1 MESSDDENVKY
12 MMKLIIDSYLYD
24 DLKGLS
30 SMEQQNMED
39 LLYDLIRDAVD
50 ARYRD
55 LLADIAMQ
63 KVREK
68 KENEVRERR
77 RSFKVLIN
85 KEKE

>member
-55 LLADIAMQ
+55 KLADIAMQ

>member
-55 LLADIAMQ
+55 KLADIAMQ

-68 KENEVRERR
+68 KENKVRERR
-77 RSFKVLIN
+77 RAFKVLIN

>member
-1 MESSDDENVKY
+1 MESSDDENVNY

-55 LLADIAMQ
+55 KLADIAMQ

-68 KENEVRERR
+68 KENKVRERR
-77 RSFKVLIN
+77 RAFKVLIN